1 MKKNLLIFSALLL
14 VISGLLLFA
23 SCGKRAVNA
32 HIIEVKDKL
41 PEQRSA
47 SSGSASSIQESAF
60 KPAPVIQ
67 SVKGPAGPAA
77 EEIMAREKSEAT
89 QTFVNEDVRFDYD
102 SAVLNNKAM
111 EILKKKAAYL
121 EKYSGVSATIEGHC
135 DERGTNEYN
144 LALGERRAE
153 STKEFLNNLGI
164 AASRLKTISYGEEKP
179 LDTGHDQEAW
189 TKNRR
194 AHFVI
199 TESSR

>member
-1 MKKNLLIFSALLL
+1 MKKNLMILSALLL
-14 VISGLLLFA
+14 IIPCLLLFA

-32 HIIEVKDKL
+32 HVMEVKDKL

-47 SSGSASSIQESAF
+47 SSGSASSIQEPAF

-144 LALGERRAE
+144 LALGEKRAE
-153 STKEFLNNLGI
+153 SAKKFLINLGI
-164 AASRLKTISYGEEKP
+164 TASHLRTISYGEEKP
-179 LDTGHDQEAW
+179 LDTGFDQEAW
-189 TKNRR
+189 AKNRR

>member
-1 MKKNLLIFSALLL
+1 MTKKILIVSALLL
-14 VISGLLLFA
+14 VIPGLLLFA
-23 SCGKRAVNA
+23 SCGKKSIKAD
-32 HIIEVKDKL
+32 IGEVRDKL
-41 PEQRSA
+41 PGQKPA
-47 SSGSASSIQESAF
+47 SSGSASSMQEPAS

-67 SVKGPAGPAA
+67 SFKGPAGYAA

-89 QTFVNEDVRFDYD
+89 QTFVNEDVRFDFD

-121 EKYSGVSATIEGHC
+121 EKYSGVSAAIEGHC

-189 TKNRR
+189 SKNRR

-199 TESSR
+199 ITSS

>member
-77 EEIMAREKSEAT
+77 EEITAREKSEAT

>member
-1 MKKNLLIFSALLL
+1 MTKKMLIVLALLL
-14 VISGLLLFA
+14 VVPGLLLFA
-23 SCGKRAVNA
+23 SCGKKTVKAD
-32 HIIEVKDKL
+32 ICEVKDKL
-41 PEQRSA
+41 PGQKSA
-47 SSGSASSIQESAF
+47 SSGSASSIQGPAS

-67 SVKGPAGPAA
+67 SFKEPAGPTA
-77 EEIMAREKSEAT
+77 EEILRREKTEAT
-89 QTFVNEDVRFDYD
+89 QVFVNEDLHFDYD

-111 EILKKKAAYL
+111 EILKKKAAYI

-153 STKEFLNNLGI
+153 SAKEFLGNLGI

-189 TKNRR
+189 AKNRR

-199 TESSR
+199 TGSSR